1 MWKPDS
7 NCPIWTRHSLLYDVS
22 LCKQA
27 ACGLG
32 VLYVKA
38 EKCLSGDDFDP
49 CKLKSR
55 SAFTT
60 IMHEVKLI
68 CALSRFDASQGTAF
82 KVRLC
87 EN

>member
-38 EKCLSGDDFDP
+38 ENAC
-49 CKLKSR
+49 
-55 SAFTT
+55 
-60 IMHEVKLI
+60 
-68 CALSRFDASQGTAF
+68 QGMTSTLPAQ
-82 KVRLC
+82 KQVSIHHHHA
-87 EN
+87 